1 MQQTVADML
10 HRDVTFTFISDMYG
24 VTAEANVDKSLSTST
39 I

>member
-10 HRDVTFTFISDMYG
+10 HRNVTLTFISDMYG
-24 VTAEANVDKSLSTST
+24 MTAEANVDKSLSTGT